1 MSILFCGDIWN
12 REIQGKI
19 ENICPDEMV
28 ILYRFEVSKFF
39 KLSNIWSISLK
50 ADMLSSSAST
60 GPLLAWSKSDTSLA

>member
-28 ILYRFEVSKFF
+28 NIVLLWSKFF
-39 KLSNIWSISLK
+39 KISNIWSISLK
-50 ADMLSSSAST
+50 ADMQSSSAST

>member
-28 ILYRFEVSKFF
+28 NIVLLWSKFF
-39 KLSNIWSISLK
+39 KISNIWSISLK
-50 ADMLSSSAST
+50 ADMRSSSAST

>member
-19 ENICPDEMV
+19 ESICPDEMV
-28 ILYRFEVSKFF
+28 NIVLLWSKFF
-39 KLSNIWSISLK
+39 KISNIWSISLK
-50 ADMLSSSAST
+50 ADVLSSSAST